1 MKNNFRLSFIAM
13 FAMLAFALGVAAQAP
28 DAAANIT
35 AQKEAMK
42 PFAVN
47 HGIWRGLAA
56 TTLPD
61 GRKLEITQTERV
73 GPFLDGS
80 VMVLEGRG
88 YDPKTGS
95 VLFNAFGTIS
105 YDPTAKTYTLHSYAQ
120 GRAGDFPVTATPDGY
135 IWQIAAGP
143 ATIRYTISI
152 KDGVWHEVGD
162 RIMPGKDPA
171 RFFEMTLKRISSTD
185 WPSAGAVPMK

>member
-13 FAMLAFALGVAAQAP
+13 FAMLVFALGAAAQAP

-47 HGIWRGLAA
+47 HGIWRGPAA
-56 TTLPD
+56 TTWPD

-80 VMVLEGRG
+80 VMVMEGRG

-105 YDPTAKTYTLHSYAQ
+105 YDPAAKSYTLHSYAQ

-162 RIMPGKDPA
+162 RIIPGKDPA